1 MRNIGEII
9 EAKEIVWNQGSF
21 PLSLNT
27 MFELNDIIISP
38 DMMAVQSSQ
47 IWDYHIHE
55 WLQKIWI
62 SLPIHLKVLP
72 QQYQEIILVNSFI
85 LQTEADI

>member
-47 IWDYHIHE
+47 I
-55 WLQKIWI
+55 
-62 SLPIHLKVLP
+62 
-72 QQYQEIILVNSFI
+72 
-85 LQTEADI
+85 

>member
-9 EAKEIVWNQGSF
+9 EAKEIVWNQGRF

-38 DMMAVQSSQ
+38 DMMAVQKVT
-47 IWDYHIHE
+47 IV
-55 WLQKIWI
+55 
-62 SLPIHLKVLP
+62 LKF
-72 QQYQEIILVNSFI
+72 EITIFMNGCKRFG
-85 LQTEADI
+85 